1 MSAAPA
7 VSVVIPAYNAGRWLA
22 ETIGSVLGQSLGDFE
37 LLVVDDAST
46 DDTAAVAVGI
56 ADSRLRLIRQP
67 QNMGVAAAR
76 NAGIEAARGEFIAF
90 LDADDI
96 ALPQRLE
103 KQVAFLR
110 AHPEV
115 AILGGWMQTFGQR
128 EDVWTAHAHHDDIKA
143 ELLYD
148 VGIMQPTAMCRRDAL
163 LRHKFRYDVEY
174 RVAQDYELWT
184 RCADQLRLGNLQEV
198 VTHYRVHGENATLVK
213 QERLAAASRKIR
225 LRQLAKLGIEPNAAE
240 ADFHARLF
248 QAGPYSPA
256 LRDFDARQVEIWLL
270 RLREANRRSGYV
282 PDETL
287 CIVLYEFWR
296 RCSLP
301 RSWRGSLAGLGFL
314 LSPLIAG
321 VPLGQRMRDWVK
333 APLGL
338 PLYPLRR
345 A

>member
-37 LLVVDDAST
+37 LIVVDDAST
-46 DDTAAVAVGI
+46 DDTAAVAAGI
-56 ADSRLRLIRQP
+56 GDPRLRLIRQP
-67 QNMGVAAAR
+67 RNMGVSAAR
-76 NAGIEAARGEFIAF
+76 NAGIEAAQGEFIAF

-115 AILGGWMQTFGQR
+115 AILGGWMQTFGR
-128 EDVWTAHAHHDDIKA
+128 RDDVWTAHAHHDDIRA

-163 LRHKFRYDVEY
+163 LRHGLRYDPALHLSE
-174 RVAQDYELWT
+174 DYELWT
-184 RCADQLRLGNLQEV
+184 RCADVLRLANLPEV
-198 VTHYRVHGENATLVK
+198 LVNYRVHGDNCSLAKE
-213 QERLAAASRKIR
+213 ERLRAASRMVR
-225 LRQLAKLGIEPNAAE
+225 LRQLAKLGMSPGAAE

-256 LRDFDARQVEIWLL
+256 LREFDARQVERWLL

-301 RSWRGSLAGLGFL
+301 RSWLGSLASLGFL
-314 LSPLIAG
+314 LSPPLAG
-321 VPLGQRMRDWVK
+321 VPLAQRLRDMIK